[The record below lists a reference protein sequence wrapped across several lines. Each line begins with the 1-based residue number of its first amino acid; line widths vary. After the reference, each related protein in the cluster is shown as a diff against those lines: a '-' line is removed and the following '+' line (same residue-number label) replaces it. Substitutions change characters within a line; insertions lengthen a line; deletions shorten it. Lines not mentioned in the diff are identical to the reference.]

1 MSVKDAKELLDIGK
15 KLSAKIKADK
25 EDSLRLEC
33 MESLGVYVS
42 TVRVGNVFSKWVN
55 KLRRNKLKLPSDALY
70 NVRVHALKPIAREIT
85 AEVKTESKNQT
96 VIDFKKCLDL
106 EMFRLEI
113 YYRMN
118 ESSLSALVH
127 HRSSP
132 EPFKDGR
139 RYHLSAQLI
148 DPSSLVRGFSTFDVE
163 DYPVTARIHI
173 QEDIDVALP
182 SLKAFKKIRKIE
194 NELLSEQ
201 DPHQISKTIQLHR
214 QHRVLKKRLKEEN
227 PIQALRELLIFL
239 RPGKFLNYVKV
250 IDDFRLHKCEWGS
263 GFLEVASNILIP
275 QEMVIMTRTDLSL
288 EKIAAKG
295 VLEYKESAFAQDVEK
310 ILSSNNKKEKPS
322 KRAQN

>member
-15 KLSAKIKADK
+15 KLSARIKADK

-33 MESLGVYVS
+33 MESLGVYIS
-42 TVRVGNVFSKWVN
+42 TVTVGNVFSKWVN
-55 KLRRNKLKLPSDALY
+55 KLFKNQLKFPSDAVY

-85 AEVKTESKNQT
+85 TEVKTEGNNQIA
-96 VIDFKKCLDL
+96 IDFKKCLDL

-118 ESSLSALVH
+118 ESSLNALVH

-148 DPSSLVRGFSTFDVE
+148 DPPSLVRGFSTFDVE

-173 QEDIDVALP
+173 QESIDVALP
-182 SLKAFKKIRKIE
+182 SLKVFKQIRKIE

-201 DPHQISKTIQLHR
+201 DPHKISRTIQLHR
-214 QHRVLKKRLKEEN
+214 QHRELKKRLKEEN
-227 PIQALRELLIFL
+227 PMQALRELLIFL
-239 RPGKFLNYVKV
+239 RPGKFLNYVNV
-250 IDDFRLHKCEWGS
+250 IDDFRLQKCEWGS
-263 GFLEVASNILIP
+263 GFMEVASNILIP
-275 QEMVIMTRTDLSL
+275 QEMVILTRTDLSL
-288 EKIAAKG
+288 EKKAAKG
-295 VLEYKESAFAQDVEK
+295 VLEYQESAFAQDVKK
-310 ILSSNNKKEKPS
+310 ILNS
-322 KRAQN
+322 RQ